1 MSLKNLLNRLIR
13 VGKLKIQE
21 TEAIHKTAQ
30 EFWRM
35 VRSYLSDKDP
45 QLNLFREI

>member
-1 MSLKNLLNRLIR
+1 MSLKNLLTRLIR
-13 VGKLKIQE
+13 EE

-35 VRSYLSDKDP
+35 VRLYLSDKDP
-45 QLNLFREI
+45 QIKLFEEI